1 MFSEDNVMHT
11 DGDKCPGCAH
21 TDKKRGGKLVKRV
34 GKYGYFIGCSRF
46 PLCQYT
52 FKIENKNQKK
62 QGSAYNKL
70 YSAILLDQKI
80 NLDRE
85 FSPTVSITI

>member
-1 MFSEDNVMHT
+1 MQMFSEDNVMHT
-11 DGDKCPGCAH
+11 HGDKCPGCAH

-62 QGSAYNKL
+62 QD
-70 YSAILLDQKI
+70 AILLDQKI